1 MRILSVSL
9 AVMALALSAGCAQKT
24 RSSEMGA
31 GPAAG
36 ATASSDARRV
46 YCRDG
51 AWVPTTALCG
61 THGGVERDMSASTP
75 K

>member
-1 MRILSVSL
+1 
-9 AVMALALSAGCAQKT
+9 
-24 RSSEMGA
+24 MGA
-31 GPAAG
+31 GPAP
-36 ATASSDARRV
+36 ASRMV

-61 THGGVERDMSASTP
+61 SHGGVERDMSAANP